1 MKILAIDYNSLM
13 NRSFYAI
20 RTLTTKEGV
29 MTNALFGFVKTYVKL
44 LKTFDPDAVVVAYD
58 MHAPTFRHKM
68 YDAYKGTRSAMS
80 DELRVQMPLGREFVT
95 LAGGEVIGIE
105 GYEADDILGTVA
117 GIADKEGY
125 TCIIATGDRDSFQL
139 VSENVSVNLS
149 TNKGDI
155 LYTPD
160 TIREQYGLEPLQ
172 LIEVKS
178 LMGDTSDNIPGVKG
192 IGEKTAMS
200 LIQQAGSLQNI
211 LDNPDC
217 YTAPPRIKK
226 LIDDHREEA
235 LMSRTL
241 GEICKSAPLPR
252 PVEEM
257 SLRAPDSA
265 LKAFLTKYE
274 LTSVMASFEFAES
287 EAAPVEETPKTG
299 GIPLTVREEP
309 ALDEAEKA
317 LEKLGRIAFLLEEAF
332 GIPAKLSVL
341 TGENE
346 VSVFVSTAKEAFEQL
361 ILPGKLPLITFD
373 AKPVYH
379 LAFRMG
385 QTFPAPME
393 DLKLAAYLLSSSE
406 KSYSLS
412 EMRENHLPS
421 LQFDGNEA
429 YFDTA
434 ALGRLSDV
442 IDSIMKERGM
452 DYLYREIEIPLC
464 EVLASMEHEG
474 FMVDEDGI
482 IAFGETLDR
491 QIVTLKNEITE
502 LAGTD
507 FNLNSTRD
515 LADVLFNRLGLPPK
529 KKTKTGY
536 STDAEVLDSLR
547 GLHPIIEKILEYRQ
561 LSKLSSTY
569 VTGLRKC
576 IDSDRRVRSTFNQT
590 ETRTGRISSAEPN
603 VQNIP
608 VRTPLGAEMRK
619 FFVAKEGY
627 TLVDADYSQIELRIL
642 AHISEDKNMIKGFRD
657 GADIHRMTASQV
669 FGIPFDEVPAQM
681 RSRAKAINF
690 GIVYGIS
697 AFSLSQ
703 DIHTSVKEA
712 KQYIE
717 DYLRTYSGVDAY
729 MKNSIASAREKGYVE
744 TLFHRPRYLPDIAS
758 KKPALRGFSERVAM
772 NMPIQGTAAD
782 VIKLAMNRV
791 YRRLKEEGLRSKLIL
806 QVHDEL
812 MVEAALDEAEKVK
825 EIVREEMENA
835 VSFSVKL
842 EADVHI
848 GENWYIAK
856 G

>member
-20 RTLTTKEGV
+20 RSLTTKEGV

-44 LKTFDPDAVVVAYD
+44 LNQFKPDAVVVAYD
-58 MHAPTFRHKM
+58 MHGSTFRHEM

-117 GIADKEGY
+117 AAADKEGY
-125 TCIIATGDRDSFQL
+125 ECVIATGDRDSFQL
-139 VSENVSVNLS
+139 VSENVSVNLA

-160 TIREQYGLEPLQ
+160 LIREQYGLEPLQ

-178 LMGDTSDNIPGVKG
+178 LMGDASDNIPGVKG
-192 IGEKTAMS
+192 IGEKTALS
-200 LIQQAGSLQNI
+200 LIKQAGTLQKI
-211 LDNPDC
+211 LDEPDC
-217 YTAPPRIKK
+217 YEATPRIKK
-226 LIDDHREEA
+226 LIAEHREEA
-235 LMSRTL
+235 LLSHTL
-241 GEICKSAPLPR
+241 GEICRCAPLPR
-252 PVEEM
+252 PAEEM
-257 SLRAPDSA
+257 RLKSPAPG
-265 LKAFLTKYE
+265 LKDFLTKYE
-274 LTSVMASFEFAES
+274 LTSVMSAFELTEK
-287 EAAPVEETPKTG
+287 EAAPVEEKKS
-299 GIPLTVREEP
+299 GIPLTVKEEP
-309 ALDEAEKA
+309 DLAEAEKA
-317 LEKLGRIAFLLEEAF
+317 LEKLGRTAFLTDFDGDE
-332 GIPAKLSVL
+332 PAKITVL

-346 VSVFVSTAKEAFEQL
+346 VSVFTVSVKEAFDRL
-361 ILPGKLPLITFD
+361 ILSSPLPLITFD

-385 QTFPAPME
+385 RTFARPME

-412 EMRENHLPS
+412 EMRENHLSS
-421 LQFDGNEA
+421 LQLDGDEA
-429 YFDTA
+429 YFDA
-434 ALGRLSDV
+434 ASLARLSDV
-442 IDSIMKERGM
+442 IDAIMKERNM

-482 IAFGETLDR
+482 IAFGETLNR
-491 QIVTLKNEITE
+491 QIETLKNEIVD
-502 LAGTD
+502 LAGIS
-507 FNLNSTRD
+507 FNPNSTKE
-515 LADVLFNRLGLPPK
+515 LADVLFNRLGLPPR
-529 KKTKTGY
+529 KKTKSGY
-536 STDAEVLDSLR
+536 STNAEVLDSLR
-547 GLHPIIEKILEYRQ
+547 GLHPIVEKILEYRQ
-561 LSKLSSTY
+561 LTKLSSTY
-569 VTGLRKC
+569 VVGLRKC
-576 IDSDRRVRSTFNQT
+576 IDPDRRVRSTFNQT

-619 FFVAKEGY
+619 FFVAKEGF

-717 DYLRTYSGVDAY
+717 DYLHTYSGVDAY
-729 MKNSIASAREKGYVE
+729 MKNSVASAREKGYVE
-744 TLFHRPRYLPDIAS
+744 TLFRRPRYLPDINS
-758 KKPALRGFSERVAM
+758 RQPALKGFSERVAM

-812 MVEAALDEAEKVK
+812 MVEAALDEVDKVK
-825 EIVREEMENA
+825 EIVRTEMETA

-842 EADVHI
+842 EADVHV